1 MFYSN
6 FFDNLL
12 ISVRKKVLEISD
24 IQKQDRVLDVC
35 CGTGDQATLFSNY
48 SDFVYGIDLDSRMIE
63 FAINRKSNV
72 RFGVAYAEHIPFPD
86 EYFDIVSISLAL
98 HEKDENLRKLVFSEI
113 KRVVKK
119 QGKII
124 IADYNYPLPF
134 NFISFL
140 IIIIERMAGEYHF
153 NSFKNYLSLGGL
165 NNLTKELKIEKQ
177 DFAIRKIIKIIKIKN
192 D

>member
-177 DFAIRKIIKIIKIKN
+177 DFAIRKIIKIIKIIK
-192 D
+192 